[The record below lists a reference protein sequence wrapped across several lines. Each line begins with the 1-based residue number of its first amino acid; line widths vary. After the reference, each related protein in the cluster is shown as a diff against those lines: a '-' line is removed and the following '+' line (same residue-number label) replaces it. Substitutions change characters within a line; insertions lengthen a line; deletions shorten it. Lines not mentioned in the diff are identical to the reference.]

1 MNTNKIFRIFAKDLQ
16 AGKDK
21 KFVGVVETVPPNNV
35 ITLTI
40 PTLKEAFVF
49 SAHDPMKASM
59 VDDEDLCVKF
69 TATLTDGSGPGETQ
83 EYLFFFSTE
92 IKVKAFI
99 KEADSLIRAAKTTGK
114 GSTEAAVIRRNS
126 LINSDGKLKTGKL
139 LKRFSQIVFEQP
151 IKEAKEEEE
160 EDTSEES
167 EGKSSAEEAE
177 EAKEADAREGDV
189 GASAT
194 APEPQESSEDE
205 ESEAEPEPEPESDSD
220 DGGLGKIAPPAV
232 LDKIDVPRK
241 TSPSRKSSFKE
252 PEPEPE
258 PESDSDDGGLG
269 KIAPPAVLD
278 KIDVPRKTSPSR
290 KSSFKDSP
298 KWVKVLPEPKQALVP
313 EPEVEIP
320 DPAPRQATADPF
332 LAAASMLVDGLPTS
346 FGEDSTS
353 SGEVEGEA
361 ESEGPTRSL
370 DSQVVATEPP
380 RYRSS
385 VDNVDV
391 TAPSFLEL
399 PEEPEQVTRTSSLD
413 NRDVTVP
420 NFIQLPT
427 DGPATEETL
436 ETSSSDGD
444 DSQFEQFLFKEKT
457 ASDASPK
464 ESIDLPDEYVIEDSD
479 SSEEE
484 VTPPP
489 IRLNRSNRRPSALRH
504 SFVSTPRPAE
514 EVGAAEKRSRQ
525 SDSMITHSR
534 SVFLSESNKGASGAT
549 LSEQLGQAQTAITRA
564 KAPSL
569 DSQMSNSSPPYRS
582 GASYTAAA
590 PAPSFDTP
598 EADDGSEDQEEP
610 GPPPLPPA
618 SASRKSPTP
627 EAAVVPQA
635 RTPLRDYGKDVEAIL
650 REKELH
656 FERMLRQK
664 DVEHQTRIENILRE
678 QNKKSSNDE
687 KRFEMLK
694 QGLDKKGLSLQQ
706 NLAGEMHE
714 MRQGYERRIESL
726 EQQLRSDESGRL
738 KQIREEYDHMRKTMQ
753 EDFDHNMRKR
763 ESEVRADE
771 ANKLQ
776 QVREEYQKRIEKMR
790 GEFEAAQ
797 VESQRNHEIKLG
809 EQESLREH
817 EEKKFEMVKSGYEEK
832 IAKMEKKYES
842 LAKTFKALKNHELDL
857 QKKSEDQKAK
867 EEMQKLHTILSLTWN
882 MLSTVDSEIA
892 HFESLEL
899 PGFDW
904 DRHVVSIHGH
914 QQQNQKYSLAD
925 LPRSSAPDATLG
937 LEPPPLISSSNTAR

>member
-232 LDKIDVPRK
+232 LDKI
-241 TSPSRKSSFKE
+241 
-252 PEPEPE
+252 
-258 PESDSDDGGLG
+258 G
-269 KIAPPAVLD
+269 
-278 KIDVPRKTSPSR
+278 VPRKTSPSR

-346 FGEDSTS
+346 SGEDSTS

>member
-205 ESEAEPEPEPESDSD
+205 ESE
-220 DGGLGKIAPPAV
+220 
-232 LDKIDVPRK
+232 
-241 TSPSRKSSFKE
+241 
-252 PEPEPE
+252 PEPE

-346 FGEDSTS
+346 SGEDSTS

-391 TAPSFLEL
+391 TAPSFFQL

-464 ESIDLPDEYVIEDSD
+464 ESIDLPDEYVMEDSD

-525 SDSMITHSR
+525 SDSSK
-534 SVFLSESNKGASGAT
+534 SVFFSESNKGASGAT

-598 EADDGSEDQEEP
+598 EADDRSEDQEEP

-797 VESQRNHEIKLG
+797 VESQRNYEIKLG

-832 IAKMEKKYES
+832 NAKMEKKYES

-925 LPRSSAPDATLG
+925 LPRSTAPDATLG

>member
-298 KWVKVLPEPKQALVP
+298 KCVKVLPEPKQALVP

-346 FGEDSTS
+346 SGEDSTS

-399 PEEPEQVTRTSSLD
+399 PEEPGQVTRTSSLD

-525 SDSMITHSR
+525 SDSSK
-534 SVFLSESNKGASGAT
+534 SVFFSESNKGPSGAT

>member
-1 MNTNKIFRIFAKDLQ
+1 M
-16 AGKDK
+16 
-21 KFVGVVETVPPNNV
+21 
-35 ITLTI
+35 
-40 PTLKEAFVF
+40 
-49 SAHDPMKASM
+49 
-59 VDDEDLCVKF
+59 
-69 TATLTDGSGPGETQ
+69 
-83 EYLFFFSTE
+83 
-92 IKVKAFI
+92 
-99 KEADSLIRAAKTTGK
+99 
-114 GSTEAAVIRRNS
+114 
-126 LINSDGKLKTGKL
+126 
-139 LKRFSQIVFEQP
+139 
-151 IKEAKEEEE
+151 
-160 EDTSEES
+160 
-167 EGKSSAEEAE
+167 
-177 EAKEADAREGDV
+177 
-189 GASAT
+189 
-194 APEPQESSEDE
+194 
-205 ESEAEPEPEPESDSD
+205 
-220 DGGLGKIAPPAV
+220 
-232 LDKIDVPRK
+232 
-241 TSPSRKSSFKE
+241 
-252 PEPEPE
+252 
-258 PESDSDDGGLG
+258 
-269 KIAPPAVLD
+269 
-278 KIDVPRKTSPSR
+278 
-290 KSSFKDSP
+290 
-298 KWVKVLPEPKQALVP
+298 
-313 EPEVEIP
+313 
-320 DPAPRQATADPF
+320 
-332 LAAASMLVDGLPTS
+332 
-346 FGEDSTS
+346 
-353 SGEVEGEA
+353 
-361 ESEGPTRSL
+361 
-370 DSQVVATEPP
+370 
-380 RYRSS
+380 
-385 VDNVDV
+385 
-391 TAPSFLEL
+391 
-399 PEEPEQVTRTSSLD
+399 
-413 NRDVTVP
+413 
-420 NFIQLPT
+420 
-427 DGPATEETL
+427 
-436 ETSSSDGD
+436 
-444 DSQFEQFLFKEKT
+444 
-457 ASDASPK
+457 
-464 ESIDLPDEYVIEDSD
+464 
-479 SSEEE
+479 
-484 VTPPP
+484 
-489 IRLNRSNRRPSALRH
+489 
-504 SFVSTPRPAE
+504 
-514 EVGAAEKRSRQ
+514 
-525 SDSMITHSR
+525 
-534 SVFLSESNKGASGAT
+534 
-549 LSEQLGQAQTAITRA
+549 
-564 KAPSL
+564 
-569 DSQMSNSSPPYRS
+569 
-582 GASYTAAA
+582 
-590 PAPSFDTP
+590 
-598 EADDGSEDQEEP
+598 
-610 GPPPLPPA
+610 
-618 SASRKSPTP
+618 
-627 EAAVVPQA
+627 
-635 RTPLRDYGKDVEAIL
+635 RDYGKDVEAIL

>member
-205 ESEAEPEPEPESDSD
+205 ESE
-220 DGGLGKIAPPAV
+220 
-232 LDKIDVPRK
+232 
-241 TSPSRKSSFKE
+241 
-252 PEPEPE
+252 PEPE

-346 FGEDSTS
+346 SGEDSTS

-391 TAPSFLEL
+391 TAPSFFQL

-464 ESIDLPDEYVIEDSD
+464 ESIDLPDEYVMEDSD

-525 SDSMITHSR
+525 SDSSK
-534 SVFLSESNKGASGAT
+534 SVFFSESNKGASGAT

-598 EADDGSEDQEEP
+598 EADDRSEDQEEP

-797 VESQRNHEIKLG
+797 VESQRNYEIKLG

-832 IAKMEKKYES
+832 NAKKEKKYES

-925 LPRSSAPDATLG
+925 LPRSTAPDATLG

>member
-205 ESEAEPEPEPESDSD
+205 ESEPEPEPESDSD

-241 TSPSRKSSFKE
+241 TSPSRKSNFKE

-346 FGEDSTS
+346 SGEDSTS

-391 TAPSFLEL
+391 TAPSFFQL

-464 ESIDLPDEYVIEDSD
+464 ESIDLPDEYVMEDSD

-525 SDSMITHSR
+525 SDSSK
-534 SVFLSESNKGASGAT
+534 SVFFSESNKGASGAT

-598 EADDGSEDQEEP
+598 EADDRSEDQEEP

-797 VESQRNHEIKLG
+797 VESQRNYEIKLG

-832 IAKMEKKYES
+832 NAKMEKKYES

-925 LPRSSAPDATLG
+925 LPRSTAPDATLG

>member
-205 ESEAEPEPEPESDSD
+205 ESEAEPEPEPE
-220 DGGLGKIAPPAV
+220 
-232 LDKIDVPRK
+232 
-241 TSPSRKSSFKE
+241 
-252 PEPEPE
+252 

-278 KIDVPRKTSPSR
+278 KIGVPRKTSPSR

-346 FGEDSTS
+346 SGEDSTS

-464 ESIDLPDEYVIEDSD
+464 ESIDLPDEYVMEDSD

-504 SFVSTPRPAE
+504 SFVSTPRPAK

-525 SDSMITHSR
+525 SDSSK
-534 SVFLSESNKGASGAT
+534 SVFFSESNKGPSGAT

-598 EADDGSEDQEEP
+598 EADDRSEDQEEP
-610 GPPPLPPA
+610 GPPPLPPV

-797 VESQRNHEIKLG
+797 VESQRNYEIKLG

-914 QQQNQKYSLAD
+914 QQQNQKYGLAD

>member
-205 ESEAEPEPEPESDSD
+205 ESE
-220 DGGLGKIAPPAV
+220 
-232 LDKIDVPRK
+232 
-241 TSPSRKSSFKE
+241 
-252 PEPEPE
+252 PEPE

-346 FGEDSTS
+346 SGEDSTS

-391 TAPSFLEL
+391 TAPSFFQL

-464 ESIDLPDEYVIEDSD
+464 ESIDLPDEYVMEDSD

-525 SDSMITHSR
+525 S
-534 SVFLSESNKGASGAT
+534 AC
-549 LSEQLGQAQTAITRA
+549 
-564 KAPSL
+564 
-569 DSQMSNSSPPYRS
+569 
-582 GASYTAAA
+582 
-590 PAPSFDTP
+590 
-598 EADDGSEDQEEP
+598 
-610 GPPPLPPA
+610 
-618 SASRKSPTP
+618 
-627 EAAVVPQA
+627 
-635 RTPLRDYGKDVEAIL
+635 
-650 REKELH
+650 
-656 FERMLRQK
+656 
-664 DVEHQTRIENILRE
+664 
-678 QNKKSSNDE
+678 
-687 KRFEMLK
+687 
-694 QGLDKKGLSLQQ
+694 
-706 NLAGEMHE
+706 
-714 MRQGYERRIESL
+714 
-726 EQQLRSDESGRL
+726 
-738 KQIREEYDHMRKTMQ
+738 
-753 EDFDHNMRKR
+753 
-763 ESEVRADE
+763 
-771 ANKLQ
+771 
-776 QVREEYQKRIEKMR
+776 
-790 GEFEAAQ
+790 
-797 VESQRNHEIKLG
+797 
-809 EQESLREH
+809 
-817 EEKKFEMVKSGYEEK
+817 
-832 IAKMEKKYES
+832 
-842 LAKTFKALKNHELDL
+842 
-857 QKKSEDQKAK
+857 
-867 EEMQKLHTILSLTWN
+867 
-882 MLSTVDSEIA
+882 
-892 HFESLEL
+892 
-899 PGFDW
+899 
-904 DRHVVSIHGH
+904 
-914 QQQNQKYSLAD
+914 
-925 LPRSSAPDATLG
+925 DA
-937 LEPPPLISSSNTAR
+937 